1 MASSS
6 RILLV
11 ATDNVPA
18 GSGATGMSLG
28 LIARMAGRMLLHGAN
43 GFARFV
49 TWVSLIGLVL
59 GVAVLTLV
67 VNVMNGFDHELRQRL
82 LGSIP
87 HISIA
92 QTPLPPPLRAA
103 VGSDPQV
110 QSVGKYYQGFG
121 VVAAGARTQ
130 PVRVIGFAG
139 EELATLDSIGSVM
152 QRGEL
157 ANLRGTAGALVMG
170 EPLARY
176 QGLSLGD
183 PVMIGVTVSRGDSV
197 TLRWLKLNL
206 AGTFEMGA
214 ETDYSMVLVN
224 LDGHPDDYWRELG
237 QIGTRVMLDNPMQAA
252 DFGRRLRGLESSVSV
267 ETWEEVYGELFQA
280 VRLEKTMMFVLLLL
294 VVAIAGFNIIAGQS
308 MMVHDKRAQI
318 AMLRTLGADRRFV
331 LSLFLSQ
338 GAVVAVLGTA
348 TGLGLGML
356 LTVYVND
363 VVDILGAISGQ
374 HLLDGSYFV
383 TVPTQIVLSDVII
396 IAVLSS
402 GIALLSAWL
411 PARRASLLNPARFLH

>member
-1 MASSS
+1 MTTGNP
-6 RILLV
+6 IP
-11 ATDNVPA
+11 ATDP
-18 GSGATGMSLG
+18 SGMRFG
-28 LIARMAGRMLLHGAN
+28 LIARMAARMLLHGAN

-59 GVAVLTLV
+59 GVGILTLV

-87 HISIA
+87 HVSII
-92 QTPLPPPLRAA
+92 QTPLSPPLQAA
-103 VGSDPQV
+103 LEVDPQV
-110 QSVGKYYQGFG
+110 RTLGKYYQGFG
-121 VVAAGARTQ
+121 VVSAGGRTQ
-130 PVRVIGFAG
+130 PVSLIGFSG
-139 EELATLDSIGSVM
+139 EALATMDAIASVM

-157 ANLRGTAGALVMG
+157 TDLQNTTDALVMG

-197 TLRWLKLNL
+197 TLRWLRLNL
-206 AGTFEMGA
+206 VGTFEMGA
-214 ETDYSMVLVN
+214 ETDYSMVLLN
-224 LDGHPDDYWRELG
+224 LDGHTDTYWGELG
-237 QIGTRVMLDNPMQAA
+237 QVGTRVMLDNPMQAGGL
-252 DFGRRLRGLESSVSV
+252 GRRLRELEPAISV

-280 VRLEKTMMFVLLLL
+280 VRMEKTMMFVLLLL

-338 GAVVAVLGTA
+338 GAVVAVFGTA

-363 VVDILGAISGQ
+363 VVDVLGAISGQ

-383 TVPTQIVLSDVII
+383 SVPTQIVPSDVRT
-396 IAVLSS
+396 IALLSS

-411 PARRASLLNPARFLH
+411 PARRASQLNPAQFLH

>member
-1 MASSS
+1 MTMPNL
-6 RILLV
+6 IPE
-11 ATDNVPA
+11 TD
-18 GSGATGMSLG
+18 TGTDANGMRFG

-59 GVAVLTLV
+59 GVGILTLV

-87 HISIA
+87 HVSIA
-92 QTPLPPPLRAA
+92 QTPLSSPLQAA
-103 VGSDPQV
+103 LASDPRV
-110 QSVGKYYQGFG
+110 KTLGKYYQGFG

-130 PVRVIGFAG
+130 PVSVIGFAG
-139 EELATLDSIGSVM
+139 EELATMDAIASVM

-157 ANLRGTAGALVMG
+157 ANLQGTANAVVMG

-183 PVMIGVTVSRGDSV
+183 PVMIGVTVGRGDSV
-197 TLRWLKLNL
+197 TLRWLRLNL
-206 AGTFEMGA
+206 VGTFEMGA
-214 ETDYSMVLVN
+214 ETDYSMVLLN
-224 LDGHPDDYWRELG
+224 LDGHTDTYWGELG
-237 QIGTRVMLDNPMQAA
+237 QVGTRVMLNNPMQAGV
-252 DFGRRLRGLESSVSV
+252 FGRRLRELEPAVSV
-267 ETWEEVYGELFQA
+267 DTWEDVYGELFQA
-280 VRLEKTMMFVLLLL
+280 VRMEKTMMFVLLLL

-338 GAVVAVLGTA
+338 GAVVAIFGTA
-348 TGLGLGML
+348 AGLGLGML
-356 LTVYVND
+356 LTVFVND
-363 VVDILGAISGQ
+363 FVDVLGAISGQ

-383 TVPTQIVLSDVII
+383 SVPTQIVTSDVLI

-411 PARRASLLNPARFLH
+411 PARRASQLNPAHFLH

>member
-1 MASSS
+1 M
-6 RILLV
+6 
-11 ATDNVPA
+11 TTNKVPLA
-18 GSGATGMSLG
+18 EAINEPSPG

-59 GVAVLTLV
+59 GVGILTLV

-87 HISIA
+87 HVSIA
-92 QTPLPPPLRAA
+92 QTPLSPPLQAEL
-103 VGSDPQV
+103 GSDPQI
-110 QSVGKYYQGFG
+110 QTISKYYQGFG
-121 VVAAGARTQ
+121 MVAAGARTQ
-130 PVRVIGFAG
+130 PVSIIGFAG
-139 EELATLDSIGSVM
+139 EELASMETIGSVM

-157 ANLRGTAGALVMG
+157 SNLQSTADALIMG

-183 PVMIGVTVSRGDSV
+183 PVMIGVTVTRGDSV
-197 TLRWLKLNL
+197 TLRWLRLNL
-206 AGTFEMGA
+206 VGTFEMGA
-214 ETDYSMVLVN
+214 ETDYSLVLVN
-224 LDGHPDDYWRELG
+224 LDGHTDDYWRELG
-237 QIGTRVMLDNPMQAA
+237 QVGTRVMLDSPMQAG
-252 DFGRRLRGLESSVSV
+252 DYGRRLRELQPAVAV

-280 VRLEKTMMFVLLLL
+280 VQMEKTMMFVLLLL

-338 GAVVAVLGTA
+338 GAVVAVFGTFA
-348 TGLGLGML
+348 GIGLGML
-356 LTVYVND
+356 LTVYVNE

-383 TVPTQIVLSDVII
+383 SVPAQIVSLDVLTIALLS
-396 IAVLSS
+396 A

-411 PARRASLLNPARFLH
+411 PARRASLLSPAQFLH